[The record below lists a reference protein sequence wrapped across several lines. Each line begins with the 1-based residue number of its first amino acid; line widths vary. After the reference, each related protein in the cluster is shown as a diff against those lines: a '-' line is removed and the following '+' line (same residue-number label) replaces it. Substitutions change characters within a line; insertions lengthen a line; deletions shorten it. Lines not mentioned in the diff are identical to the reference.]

1 MTYEFKVWNQGND
14 GRTMGI
20 RVKNVAELTP
30 LAQVCTQPDLAGN
43 WTSLANYLA
52 AARIATSTPPPY
64 VRHVLV
70 VWLDA
75 RGYPTSRCFA
85 GRTFVVTY
93 TGPIRVTG
101 GFGSQGYCII
111 DPNGFP
117 LLGPLH
123 RQLIQVEYVS
133 DYGQDVIVVLP

>member
-20 RVKNVAELTP
+20 RVKNVAELTQ

-43 WTSLANYLA
+43 WTGLANYLA

-70 VWLDA
+70 YRL
-75 RGYPTSRCFA
+75 
-85 GRTFVVTY
+85 
-93 TGPIRVTG
+93 
-101 GFGSQGYCII
+101 
-111 DPNGFP
+111 
-117 LLGPLH
+117 
-123 RQLIQVEYVS
+123 
-133 DYGQDVIVVLP
+133 